1 MVETCCLNARESIII
16 RIRFRFQPIILNTGA
31 QIRLPSMPSGC
42 EKVKL
47 GLLRKQLSL
56 GSLTRKISRTSQGS
70 AADAE
75 EGCIREVRSDRN
87 TTSKPVKMNFFR
99 YLLKPEMKFELGSSL
114 QSDCLNLSP
123 IQATSNTLYRSYPN
137 RKECINLPKLF
148 TLL

>member
-1 MVETCCLNARESIII
+1 MVETCCLNARESII

-75 EGCIREVRSDRN
+75 EGCIREDRQTDRN
-87 TTSKPVKMNFFR
+87 ITS
-99 YLLKPEMKFELGSSL
+99 
-114 QSDCLNLSP
+114 
-123 IQATSNTLYRSYPN
+123 
-137 RKECINLPKLF
+137 
-148 TLL
+148 